1 MRLHKTWRHLRLLA
15 VTALAAVAGCGVD
28 RPTSPAAL
36 APSSPNQSLIG
47 GLSALRPLQ
56 RRVPL
61 PDDIV
66 VTAVIG
72 VNGGSIEIPR
82 AGFELVVPP
91 GAISAPTTFRVT
103 ALEGSAIA
111 YEFEPHG
118 VTFQRELRAT
128 QDLSHARN
136 VLALAPLLKAGYFAD
151 RGQIGANGLVAL
163 VSEILPGVVDLRLTR
178 FRWGIP
184 HFSGYIVAW

>member
-1 MRLHKTWRHLRLLA
+1 MRFTKTWRHLRLLA
-15 VTALAAVAGCGVD
+15 LAALAGCGVD
-28 RPTSPAAL
+28 RPTGPAAL
-36 APSSPNQSLIG
+36 APSAPNQSLVG
-47 GLSALRPLQ
+47 GLSLLRPLQ

-66 VTAVIG
+66 VSAVIG
-72 VNGGSIEIPR
+72 VNGGVIEIPR
-82 AGFELVVPP
+82 AGFELKVPP
-91 GAISAPTTFRVT
+91 GAVSAPTTFRVK
-103 ALEGSAIA
+103 ALEGTAIA

-128 QDLSHARN
+128 QDLTHARN

-151 RGQIGANGLVAL
+151 RGQIGANGLTAL
-163 VSEILPGVVDLRLTR
+163 VSELFQGTVDLRLTR